1 MWYASSW
8 KVVRYVLVRLC
19 SGTLRPTFIWNTSR
33 DGASFRRREFHSLM
47 LDEKNEGVVTVH
59 SGKRL
64 KKPASMAS
72 CLCASLVEAAR
83 AVGTGGPF
91 L

>member
-1 MWYASSW
+1 
-8 KVVRYVLVRLC
+8 
-19 SGTLRPTFIWNTSR
+19 
-33 DGASFRRREFHSLM
+33 M

-72 CLCASLVEAAR
+72 CLGASLVEAAR
-83 AVGTGGPF
+83 AVGTGGSF